1 MKMMMTECE
10 KKAGACSGRAERGRK
25 SKAAVVV
32 PHLMVPFTAESGL
45 FVVDIYILI
54 RYSMF
59 LATNCETH
67 KICHSW
73 PSFQPPGVGLD
84 EQQQR
89 EQRDARDCR
98 VSFSW
103 SLMS

>member
-1 MKMMMTECE
+1 MMTECE

-25 SKAAVVV
+25 SKSGSCGTTLDG
-32 PHLMVPFTAESGL
+32 PLFTAESGL

-59 LATNCETH
+59 LATHCETH

-73 PSFQPPGVGLD
+73 PSFQPPGVGLE

-89 EQRDARDCR
+89 EQRDARECR

-103 SLMS
+103 SLMR

>member
-1 MKMMMTECE
+1 VRKKLAPAAAARSGEE
-10 KKAGACSGRAERGRK
+10 KA
-25 SKAAVVV
+25 KAAVVV
-32 PHLMVPFTAESGL
+32 PHLMVPFFTAESGL

-59 LATNCETH
+59 LATHCETH

-73 PSFQPPGVGLD
+73 PSFQPPGVGLE

-89 EQRDARDCR
+89 EQRDARECR

-103 SLMS
+103 SLMR

>member
-1 MKMMMTECE
+1 M
-10 KKAGACSGRAERGRK
+10 
-25 SKAAVVV
+25 
-32 PHLMVPFTAESGL
+32 
-45 FVVDIYILI
+45 VDIYILI

-84 EQQQR
+84 EPKQR
-89 EQRDARDCR
+89 EQRERRTGLQGVVLVEFDEIEAHI
-98 VSFSW
+98 SS
-103 SLMS
+103 SLVWTEISLI